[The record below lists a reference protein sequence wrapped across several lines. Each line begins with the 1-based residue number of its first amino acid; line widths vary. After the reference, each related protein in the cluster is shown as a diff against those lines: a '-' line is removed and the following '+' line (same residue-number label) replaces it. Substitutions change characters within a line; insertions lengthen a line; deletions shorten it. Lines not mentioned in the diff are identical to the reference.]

1 MEIHFD
7 EFSVS
12 VPTKHN
18 DASGCGELYIKSE
31 DSSINTGTIFK
42 INNVFQPSFNMGGV
56 TNGFIY
62 VHIKINRIKHVNSA
76 NSVICNATSSL
87 STVVENLNYGD
98 RLLLAFHG
106 NSVDCDSNCKNA
118 ILELGGVEIFF
129 PRFITCYDR
138 A

>member
-42 INNVFQPSFNMGGV
+42 INNVNFNLPFNLGGV
-56 TNGFIY
+56 TNGFCYI
-62 VHIKINRIKHVNSA
+62 HIPKLTELNTLNSA

-87 STVVENLNYGD
+87 CGVPRVCPNGHKFCTVLW
-98 RLLLAFHG
+98 
-106 NSVDCDSNCKNA
+106 SQQ
-118 ILELGGVEIFF
+118 
-129 PRFITCYDR
+129 
-138 A
+138 